1 MWEYLGGVILVL
13 LAKALF
19 RLDPGRWWRP
29 VFLPKRRHELRKMA
43 ASEGWQLLRYLPA
56 EVMTRFCQKKATTHA
71 RAASVALQIQLPDVR
86 VYIGEV
92 EQGTPIS
99 GQRTRTYT
107 VCMAIPVHSLHPSA
121 EIRAFRFL
129 TDPTPD
135 LKLDGVDAQVYDDL
149 VIVSRQG
156 PLQPTMVNTYLEV
169 ALAAVELSRFQS
181 ITPLPGH
188 AKSE

>member
-1 MWEYLGGVILVL
+1 MWQYFGGVILVL

-19 RLDPGRWWRP
+19 RLNPGRWWRP
-29 VFLPKRRHELRKMA
+29 IFLPKRRHELRKMS

-56 EVMTRFCQKKATTHA
+56 EILTRFCQKKATTHA
-71 RAASVALQIQLPDVR
+71 RAVSVALQIQLPDVR

-99 GQRTRTYT
+99 GARSRTNT
-107 VCMAIPVHSLHPSA
+107 VCMAIPLHGLHPSA

-129 TDPTPD
+129 TGPTPA
-135 LKLDGVDAQVYDDL
+135 LKLDGVDVQVYDDL
-149 VIVSRQG
+149 VIVSRPG
-156 PLQPTMVNTYLEV
+156 PLVPSMVTTYLEV
-169 ALAAVELSRFQS
+169 ALAAIELSRFQS

-188 AKSE
+188 RDGE

>member
-1 MWEYLGGVILVL
+1 MWQYFGGVILVL

-29 VFLPKRRHELRKMA
+29 IFLPKRRHELGKMA

-56 EVMTRFCQKKATTHA
+56 EVMTRFCQKRATTHA

-92 EQGTPIS
+92 EQGTPITGHRS
-99 GQRTRTYT
+99 RTYT
-107 VCMAIPVHSLHPSA
+107 VCMAIPVYGLHPSA

-129 TDPTPD
+129 TDPTPA
-135 LKLDGVDAQVYDDL
+135 LKLDRVDVQVYNDL
-149 VIVSRQG
+149 VIVSRPG
-156 PLQPTMVNTYLEV
+156 PLQPGMVNTYLEV
-169 ALAAVELSRFQS
+169 ALAAIELSRFKS
-181 ITPLPGH
+181 ITPLPGRE
-188 AKSE
+188 KGE